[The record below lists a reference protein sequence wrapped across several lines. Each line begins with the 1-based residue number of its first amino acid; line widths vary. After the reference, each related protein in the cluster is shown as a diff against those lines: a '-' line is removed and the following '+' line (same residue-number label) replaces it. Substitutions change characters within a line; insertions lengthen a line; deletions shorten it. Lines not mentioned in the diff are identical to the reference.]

1 MLIVSRLSFY
11 ALLLMVYPCVASVGQ
26 GLLIGVVFHN
36 TNIQQLS
43 ASNNFTSMAVGFTTI
58 QSSLKLFGNERVV
71 FWREASAGSSRTAYF
86 LGKNLCDLPRLLL
99 VPAFYLA
106 LFLGFSGV
114 HDNNKVRYWALFM
127 GVWATSGIGYMA
139 STLFSPRS
147 AQLGGVSLTLVCCL
161 LSGFFPT
168 WPESGKILQTFIQCS
183 YARWLNEA
191 LWITDRSAIAYAR
204 LEHFTA
210 QRAVY
215 AIKWGLEPGFVCL
228 DPVRGPLPD
237 VACFNLNNYSGTPY
251 AHGCNDDGR
260 DTSVVDPLEDPSRCA
275 YDNCLQ
281 TEQQYCKDQGFEWA
295 PIGGHTILQITWALM
310 GIGLTSRLM
319 AYALL
324 CGTHRDKQI

>member
-1 MLIVSRLSFY
+1 M
-11 ALLLMVYPCVASVGQ
+11 
-26 GLLIGVVFHN
+26 VFHN
-36 TNIQQLS
+36 TDIQQLS

-86 LGKNLCDLPRLLL
+86 LGKNLSDLPRLLL

-114 HDNNKVRYWALFM
+114 HENNLVRYWSLLM

-147 AQLGGVSLTLVCCL
+147 AQLGGVSLTLICCL

-168 WPESGKILQTFIQCS
+168 WPESGPVLQTVIQCS

-191 LWITDRSAIAYAR
+191 LWITDRSTAAYAR
-204 LEHFTA
+204 LEHFTI
-210 QRAVY
+210 QRAAH
-215 AIKWGLEPGFVCL
+215 AIKWALEPGFVCL
-228 DPVRGPLPD
+228 DPVRGPLYNI
-237 VACFNLNNYSGTPY
+237 ACFNLNNYTGTPY
-251 AHGCNDDGR
+251 QNGCNGDVKDA
-260 DTSVVDPLEDPSRCA
+260 SVVNPLDDPATCA
-275 YDNCLQ
+275 YDHCIRMESQNC
-281 TEQQYCKDQGFEWA
+281 KSQGFEWA
-295 PIGGHTILQITWALM
+295 PIGGHTTLQITWALLT
-310 GIGLTSRLM
+310 IGLMSRLL
-319 AYALL
+319 AYVLL

>member
-114 HDNNKVRYWALFM
+114 HDHNKVRYWALFM

-139 STLFSPRS
+139 STLFSRTARRS
-147 AQLGGVSLTLVCCL
+147 L
-161 LSGFFPT
+161 L
-168 WPESGKILQTFIQCS
+168 
-183 YARWLNEA
+183 
-191 LWITDRSAIAYAR
+191 D
-204 LEHFTA
+204 
-210 QRAVY
+210 
-215 AIKWGLEPGFVCL
+215 
-228 DPVRGPLPD
+228 
-237 VACFNLNNYSGTPY
+237 
-251 AHGCNDDGR
+251 
-260 DTSVVDPLEDPSRCA
+260 
-275 YDNCLQ
+275 
-281 TEQQYCKDQGFEWA
+281 
-295 PIGGHTILQITWALM
+295 
-310 GIGLTSRLM
+310 IGLLPSVRVFPHLAGVRHDLADIHSM
-319 AYALL
+319 FICEVAERGAMDH
-324 CGTHRDKQI
+324 G